1 MATQQELLQALRNA
15 DAAGDT
21 AAATRIAQLL
31 KPGPEFRAVPDDT
44 EIIPFEEP
52 EWPKNQR
59 ELYPI
64 GPSPEQFKERA
75 GIILATAGSI
85 AAPQFAIPSKL
96 FQGAAAISGAGLGGA
111 TGEMLAGSP
120 QNPLEPALKY
130 GAAETAGQGVG
141 KVIGDVLTPVTK
153 EATDFFKKAQSLFD
167 FAKKNDIPISSGA
180 LVPGMTQKIIQ
191 GGTDN
196 FLPSRLVNDAY
207 RGKMVTRMNELM
219 GELPQKSGPV
229 LGKEEAAEITMEA
242 FQAASQAKLQMGK
255 KLINEAID
263 SLPTGRE
270 TPIPIPN
277 TKSTLEKILKESK
290 DKTLRN
296 FAELELAN
304 TDKSFRRAESLDA
317 VKRQMRA
324 ALRNVKGT
332 DKKFISELRTAV
344 DEDFK
349 AAGADLE
356 KMKAADTFFKMN
368 GELMDSPVARRLLS
382 GNMTPAALTPSIFK
396 AGNERFVKK
405 LAKELPEE
413 TWDSLKAQN
422 LANLFENFSE
432 ASDRLPGAR
441 VLTKGDQ
448 LVKWI
453 ESNKS
458 VLEAAYDKET
468 IEALTNFAE
477 LAKAS
482 SKDLAE
488 FKKGGFD
495 MGTLTTTGAMGGL
508 GFGGI
513 AEPTTLVF
521 GGGMSLPIATEM
533 MRPGGLLKTWL
544 VKGWPKTK
552 AAVNAGKSALRE
564 NLPEAE
570 QFLIEAQKLG
580 FREKADEAQGGLQGL
595 MR

>member
-31 KPGPEFRAVPDDT
+31 KPGPEFRAVPDDA

-52 EWPKNQR
+52 EWPQNQR

-85 AAPQFAIPSKL
+85 AAPQFTIPSKL

-141 KVIGDVLTPVTK
+141 KVIEKAATPIAK
-153 EATDFFKKAQSLFD
+153 ESVAFFEKAKKLFD

-180 LVPGMTQKIIQ
+180 LVPGMTEKIIQ

-219 GELPQKSGPV
+219 GEIPQKSGQV
-229 LGKEEAAEITMEA
+229 LGKEESAELTMDA
-242 FQAASQAKLQMGK
+242 FQAATQAKLQTGK
-255 KLINEAID
+255 KLINETLDA
-263 SLPTGRE
+263 LPSGKE
-270 TPIPIPN
+270 TPIKASN
-277 TKSTLEKILKESK
+277 TQKVLSKILKESK
-290 DKTLRN
+290 DSRLRN
-296 FAELELAN
+296 FAELEMAN
-304 TDKSFRRAESLDA
+304 LENGIRQAEALDTA
-317 VKRQMRA
+317 KRQLRS

-332 DKKFISELRTAV
+332 DKKFISELRGAI

-349 AAGADLE
+349 VAGADME

-368 GELMDSPVARRLLS
+368 GELLDSPVARRMLQ
-382 GNMTPAALTPSIFK
+382 GNITPTALTANIFRT
-396 AGNERFVKK
+396 GNEQFIKK
-405 LAKELPEE
+405 LSKELPED
-413 TWDSLKAQN
+413 TWNSLKAQN
-422 LANLFENFSE
+422 LANLLENFSE
-432 ASDRLPGAR
+432 QSDRLPGAR

-453 ESNKS
+453 ENNKS

-482 SKDLAE
+482 SKDIAE
-488 FKKGGFD
+488 FKKGAFD
-495 MGTLTTTGAMGGL
+495 LGSISTAGAFGTLKY
-508 GFGGI
+508 
-513 AEPTTLVF
+513 AEPGTLIF
-521 GGGMSLPIATEM
+521 GGGTSMGIANEM

-544 VKGWPKTK
+544 VKGWPKAK
-552 AAVNAGKSALRE
+552 QGVGAVQRFLRSE
-564 NLPEAE
+564 IPEAE

-580 FREKADEAQGGLQGL
+580 FREKAAEQ
-595 MR
+595 